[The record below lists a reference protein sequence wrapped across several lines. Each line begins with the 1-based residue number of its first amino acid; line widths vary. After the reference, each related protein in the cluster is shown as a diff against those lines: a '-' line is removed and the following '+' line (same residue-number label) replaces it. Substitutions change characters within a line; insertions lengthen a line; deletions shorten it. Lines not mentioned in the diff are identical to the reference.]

1 MTNMTIEE
9 LWKEIE
15 AEAAA
20 DDGAAWVLQRATA
33 TPGHPLLVALEPAT
47 RIRTLLLPA
56 AKSEVPPRRDWP
68 ECRGLELQMV
78 SIAGATHLAVRLRD
92 AASADVFTALA
103 EDVAPRVAAATRT
116 VDAVAALLGRLRRWQ
131 QFLAAAQVGLSRE
144 EERGLWGE
152 LHTLKTH
159 LIPALSPVDAV
170 AAWKAGSAAHQDFQC
185 PAGALEVK
193 TTAAKQPQSV
203 RITSERQLDD
213 TGVGALFLHVVA
225 VDEREVAPA
234 ATAPGTSLPGLVGEL
249 RLTLA
254 NTATTAVFEDRL
266 MECGYFDLH
275 APRYEGRRRTVR
287 SEQTFRVVAGFPRL
301 TESVLPPGVGDT
313 SYAVS
318 LAACLPFST
327 TTPEMLAALSQP
339 TKP

>member
-1 MTNMTIEE
+1 
-9 LWKEIE
+9 
-15 AEAAA
+15 
-20 DDGAAWVLQRATA
+20 
-33 TPGHPLLVALEPAT
+33 LEPTT

-78 SIAGATHLAVRLRD
+78 SVAGAPHLAVRLRD

-103 EDVAPRVAAATRT
+103 EDVAPRVAAATRA

-144 EERGLWGE
+144 EERDLWGE
-152 LHTLKTH
+152 LHTLKVH
-159 LIPALSPVDAV
+159 LIASRGAAEAV
-170 AAWKAGSAAHQDFQC
+170 AAWKAGAAAYQHFQF

-193 TTAAKQPQSV
+193 TTAAKQPQTV
-203 RITSERQLDD
+203 RITSERQLDG

-225 VDEREVAPA
+225 VDECEVAPVG
-234 ATAPGTSLPGLVGEL
+234 TAPGTSLPGLLGEI

-254 NTATTAVFEDRL
+254 NTAALALFEDRL

-275 APRYEGRRRTVR
+275 APRYEGRWCTVR
-287 SEQTFRVVAGFPRL
+287 GEQTFRVLPGFPRL
-301 TESVLPPGVGDT
+301 TESMLPPGVGDA

-318 LAACLPFST
+318 LGACLPFAT
-327 TTPEMLAALSQP
+327 TIPKMLSMFSKP

>member
-1 MTNMTIEE
+1 MTIEE
-9 LWKEIE
+9 LWKAIE

-20 DDGAAWVLQRATA
+20 DDGVAWVLRRATA
-33 TPGHPLLVALEPAT
+33 IPGHPLLVALEPTT

-78 SIAGATHLAVRLRD
+78 SISGATHLAVRLRD

-103 EDVAPRVAAATRT
+103 EDVALRVAAAPHT
-116 VDAVAALLGRLRRWQ
+116 VEAVAVLLGRLRRWQ

-152 LHTLKTH
+152 LYALKAH
-159 LIPALSPVDAV
+159 LIPVFSPAESV
-170 AAWKAGSAAHQDFQC
+170 AAWKAGAAAHQDFQC
-185 PAGALEVK
+185 PVGALEVK

-234 ATAPGTSLPGLVGEL
+234 GTAPGTSLPGLVSEL
-249 RLTLA
+249 RLAMA
-254 NTATTAVFEDRL
+254 NTATAAIFEDHL

-287 SEQTFRVVAGFPRL
+287 SEQTFRVIEGFPRL
-301 TESVLPPGVGDT
+301 TESQLPPGVGDT

-318 LAACLPFST
+318 LAACLPFAT
-327 TTPEMLAALSQP
+327 TTPEMLTALSQP
-339 TKP
+339 CKQ

>member
-1 MTNMTIEE
+1 M
-9 LWKEIE
+9 
-15 AEAAA
+15 
-20 DDGAAWVLQRATA
+20 
-33 TPGHPLLVALEPAT
+33 
-47 RIRTLLLPA
+47 
-56 AKSEVPPRRDWP
+56 
-68 ECRGLELQMV
+68 
-78 SIAGATHLAVRLRD
+78 
-92 AASADVFTALA
+92 
-103 EDVAPRVAAATRT
+103 
-116 VDAVAALLGRLRRWQ
+116 
-131 QFLAAAQVGLSRE
+131 
-144 EERGLWGE
+144 
-152 LHTLKTH
+152 
-159 LIPALSPVDAV
+159 
-170 AAWKAGSAAHQDFQC
+170 
-185 PAGALEVK
+185 
-193 TTAAKQPQSV
+193 

-213 TGVGALFLHVVA
+213 TGVGALFLHVIA

-254 NTATTAVFEDRL
+254 NTATTAVFEDRM

-327 TTPEMLAALSQP
+327 TIPEMLAALSQP

>member
-1 MTNMTIEE
+1 MTIEE
-9 LWKEIE
+9 LWNEIE
-15 AEAAA
+15 AEVAA
-20 DDGAAWVLQRATA
+20 DDSAAWVLRRATV
-33 TPGHPLLVALEPAT
+33 TSGHPLLVAMEPAT
-47 RIRTLLLPA
+47 RIRALLLPA
-56 AKSEVPPRRDWP
+56 TKSEVPPRRDWP
-68 ECRGLELQMV
+68 ECRGLVLQMV
-78 SIAGATHLAVRLRD
+78 AVAGATHLAVRLRD

-116 VDAVAALLGRLRRWQ
+116 MDAVAALLGRLRCWQ

-152 LHTLKTH
+152 LHTLEMH
-159 LIPALSPVDAV
+159 LIPAFGPADAV
-170 AAWKAGSAAHQDFQC
+170 AAWKAGTAAHQDFQC

-234 ATAPGTSLPGLVGEL
+234 GTTPGTSLPGLVGEI
-249 RLTLA
+249 RLTLR
-254 NTATTAVFEDRL
+254 NTATSAVFEDRL
-266 MECGYFDLH
+266 RECGYSDLH

-287 SEQTFRVVAGFPRL
+287 SEQTFRVIEGFPRL
-301 TESVLPPGVGDT
+301 TESLLPPGVGDT

-318 LAACLPFST
+318 LAACLPFATSS
-327 TTPEMLAALSQP
+327 PEMLAALSHP
-339 TKP
+339 TNP

>member
-1 MTNMTIEE
+1 MRIEE
-9 LWKEIE
+9 LWLEVE

-20 DDGAAWVLQRATA
+20 DDGSAWLLRRATA
-33 TPGHPLLVALEPAT
+33 TPGHPLLVALEPST

-103 EDVAPRVAAATRT
+103 EDVVPRVAAATRT

-131 QFLAAAQVGLSRE
+131 QFLAAAQVGLTRE
-144 EERGLWGE
+144 QERGLWGE
-152 LHTLKTH
+152 LHVLKAH
-159 LIPALSPVDAV
+159 LIPALGAAEAV
-170 AAWKAGSAAHQDFQC
+170 AAWKAGSAAHQDFQR
-185 PAGALEVK
+185 PTGAIEVK

-225 VDEREVAPA
+225 IDEREVAPTG
-234 ATAPGTSLPGLVGEL
+234 TAPGTSLPAMVGDL

-254 NTATTAVFEDRL
+254 ADAAALAVFEDRL

-275 APRYEGRRRTVR
+275 APRYDGRRRTVR
-287 SEQTFRVVAGFPRL
+287 SEQTFRVAEGFPRL
-301 TESVLPPGVGDT
+301 TESMLPAGVGEA
-313 SYAVS
+313 SYALS
-318 LAACLPFST
+318 LAACAPFST
-327 TTPEMLAALSQP
+327 EAARMLAALQNFP
-339 TKP
+339 TS

>member
-1 MTNMTIEE
+1 MIERTPE
-9 LWKEIE
+9 SQTPTAWTLIKSNILSP
-15 AEAAA
+15 A
-20 DDGAAWVLQRATA
+20 DDGTAWLLRRATA
-33 TPGHPLLVALEPAT
+33 APGHPLLVALEPAT
-47 RIRTLLLPA
+47 RIRTLLVPA

-68 ECRGLELQMV
+68 ECRGLELQIV

-103 EDVAPRVAAATRT
+103 DDVAPRVAAATRT
-116 VDAVAALLGRLRRWQ
+116 VDAVT
-131 QFLAAAQVGLSRE
+131 VGLSRE

-159 LIPALSPVDAV
+159 LIASLGAAEAV

-213 TGVGALFLHVVA
+213 TGVGELFLHVVA
-225 VDEREVAPA
+225 IDEREVAPVG
-234 ATAPGTSLPGLVGEL
+234 TAPGTSLPVLVGEL
-249 RLTLA
+249 RIVLA
-254 NTATTAVFEDRL
+254 ATATLAVFEDRL

-287 SEQTFRVVAGFPRL
+287 SEQTFRVAEGFPRL
-301 TESVLPPGVGDT
+301 TETMLPPGVGDT

-318 LAACLPFST
+318 LAACAPFST
-327 TTPEMLAALSQP
+327 GIPEMLAAISNSK
-339 TKP
+339 KP

>member
-1 MTNMTIEE
+1 MRIEE

-15 AEAAA
+15 AESSTDG
-20 DDGAAWVLQRATA
+20 DDAWIIRRAIVA
-33 TPGHPLLVALEPAT
+33 PGHPLLVAVEPAT

-68 ECRGLELQMV
+68 QCRGLELQMI

-92 AASADVFTALA
+92 SASADVFTALA

-116 VDAVAALLGRLRRWQ
+116 VDAVTTLLGRLRRWQ
-131 QFLAAAQVGLSRE
+131 QFLAAAQEGLSRE
-144 EERGLWGE
+144 EECGLWGE
-152 LHTLKTH
+152 LHLLKTQ
-159 LIPALSPVDAV
+159 LISALGSSDAV
-170 AAWKAGSAAHQDFQC
+170 AAWKAGSSTHQDFQC
-185 PAGALEVK
+185 PAGAIEVK
-193 TTAAKQPQSV
+193 TSAAKQPQSI

-234 ATAPGTSLPGLVGEL
+234 STAPGTSLPSLVAEI
-249 RLTLA
+249 RFTLA
-254 NTATTAVFEDRL
+254 NTPPLAIFEDRL
-266 MECGYFDLH
+266 IECGYFDLH

-287 SEQTFRVVAGFPRL
+287 TEQTFRVVDDFPRL
-301 TESVLPPGVGDT
+301 TESILPPGVGDT

-318 LAACLPFST
+318 LAACLPFSV
-327 TTPEMLAALSQP
+327 TTPEMLIALSSKSQ
-339 TKP
+339 T

>member
-1 MTNMTIEE
+1 MTIEE

-20 DDGAAWVLQRATA
+20 DDGTAWLLRRATA
-33 TPGHPLLVALEPAT
+33 APGHPLLVALEPAT
-47 RIRTLLLPA
+47 RIRTLLVPA

-68 ECRGLELQMV
+68 ECRGLELQIV

-103 EDVAPRVAAATRT
+103 DDVAPRVAAATRT
-116 VDAVAALLGRLRRWQ
+116 VDAVTALLGRLRRWQ

-159 LIPALSPVDAV
+159 LIASLGAAEAV

-213 TGVGALFLHVVA
+213 TGVGELFLHVVA
-225 VDEREVAPA
+225 IDEREVAPVG
-234 ATAPGTSLPGLVGEL
+234 TAPGTSLPVLVGEL
-249 RLTLA
+249 RIVLA
-254 NTATTAVFEDRL
+254 ATATLAVFEDRL

-287 SEQTFRVVAGFPRL
+287 SEQTFRVAEGFPRL
-301 TESVLPPGVGDT
+301 TETMLPPGVGDT

-318 LAACLPFST
+318 LAACAPFST
-327 TTPEMLAALSQP
+327 GIPEMLAAISNSK
-339 TKP
+339 KP